1 MSAQTEILKTV
12 ARSGASLLRG
22 GAALLDRAAGEPRFV
37 KDDLTD
43 AALAHKVESVIFRG
57 PDAPRG
63 SVDVNAVGRVVYLR
77 GEVKTPAQVNQ
88 LVAAAEAIP
97 EVERVEQL
105 LHLPKTPAPTRTDT
119 PKAQRKPA
127 GRRTKP
133 RTAKPRAEATG
144 VTAERPVKGAE
155 PGPKEHAATRV
166 GRTAAPLGAKD
177 PKAG

>member
-1 MSAQTEILKTV
+1 MSPQTEILKTV

-43 AALAHKVESVIFRG
+43 AALASKVESVIFRT
-57 PDAPRG
+57 PDAPRDT
-63 SVDVNAVGRVVYLR
+63 VDVNAVGQVVYLR
-77 GEVKTPAQVNQ
+77 GEVKTAAQVNA
-88 LVAAAEAIP
+88 LVAAAESIP

-119 PKAQRKPA
+119 PKTQRKPA

-133 RTAKPRAEATG
+133 RSAKPRAEATG
-144 VTAERPVKGAE
+144 VTAEQPVRGAE

-166 GRTAAPLGAKD
+166 GRTAAPLGSKD
-177 PKAG
+177 PDAG